1 MGFHTLNKVKTRV
14 NHNLYLE
21 MPQIQTETITTMMES
36 GEEYYQIDYGDRY
49 RGSENIFSD
58 Q

>member
-1 MGFHTLNKVKTRV
+1 
-14 NHNLYLE
+14 